1 MFEQHFLGILFSVS
15 GTHEVGSS
23 GGGWGG
29 GGVGVLKVKD
39 AIGVARAVMDYT
51 DHTLI
56 VGNWVNGFYTN
67 H

>member
-1 MFEQHFLGILFSVS
+1 MFEQHFLCVLFSIS
-15 GTHEVGSS
+15 GTHVGSL
-23 GGGWGG
+23 GDL
-29 GGVGVLKVKD
+29 LKVKD

-56 VGNWVNGFYTN
+56 VGESGEWFL

>member
-1 MFEQHFLGILFSVS
+1 MFETAFSWCSVLNFRD
-15 GTHEVGSS
+15 TYEVGS
-23 GGGWGG
+23 
-29 GGVGVLKVKD
+29 VGDLRKVKD

-56 VGNWVNGFYTN
+56 VGESGEWFL

>member
-15 GTHEVGSS
+15 GTHEVGSL
-23 GGGWGG
+23 GGL
-29 GGVGVLKVKD
+29 LKVKD

-56 VGNWVNGFYTN
+56 VGNWVNGFYIN

>member
-1 MFEQHFLGILFSVS
+1 MRLDPFFFF
-15 GTHEVGSS
+15 
-23 GGGWGG
+23 
-29 GGVGVLKVKD
+29 LKVKD

-56 VGNWVNGFYTN
+56 VGNWVNVFYTN

>member
-1 MFEQHFLGILFSVS
+1 MGDLHKARDA
-15 GTHEVGSS
+15 
-23 GGGWGG
+23 
-29 GGVGVLKVKD
+29 VGVVH
-39 AIGVARAVMDYT
+39 AVMDYT

>member
-1 MFEQHFLGILFSVS
+1 M
-15 GTHEVGSS
+15 
-23 GGGWGG
+23 
-29 GGVGVLKVKD
+29 KD

>member
-1 MFEQHFLGILFSVS
+1 MFEQHFLCVLFSVS
-15 GTHEVGSS
+15 GRCEVGSL
-23 GGGWGG
+23 GD
-29 GGVGVLKVKD
+29 LRKVKD